1 MEGRT
6 LRMQGKV
13 AIVTGAAGG
22 IGRAAARL
30 LAREGARVLVVD
42 VKALESEET
51 VALIERDGGAARF
64 HAADVAEE
72 DQVKAAV
79 EDAASRW
86 GPIRILVNNAGINL
100 VKFLEDT
107 TVEEWDRI

>member
-1 MEGRT
+1 MEGHT

-22 IGRAAARL
+22 IGRAAGRL

-64 HAADVAEE
+64 HADVAEE

-100 VKFLEDT
+100 
-107 TVEEWDRI
+107 